1 MIDPFTM
8 SLLAAQGIAGAAK
21 TGYGLYQQNAGRN
34 SLAGVQEA
42 SRMKPSE
49 YAEMLREAKS
59 GKAVQ
64 ARIDAVNKSM
74 ATSTDALSQGG
85 SRALIGG
92 IGRVTDAGIS
102 AKNQLLD
109 RQQQDIMRALSGSA
123 MGSERQIQR
132 DTQRELMERKI
143 SQDAVNAGVQNT
155 VSGLS
160 DIGRTIGYGAGL
172 RGEDDSTD
180 PLKDLSN
187 ANRST
192 REAQKSLEDDVD
204 KAVKIDFGTG
214 SAQPNVKEM
223 RKLME
228 GFTGNLN
235 TEGMQEIDEELEE
248 DEVYNN
254 GGAIQT
260 PGEFNHNSNPIQ
272 MIQDGEIIGE
282 MTGGEYVLN
291 PEQADKIAKQSK
303 FFRNL
308 LNTKRFK

>member
-1 MIDPFTM
+1 MDPFTM

-64 ARIDAVNKSM
+64 ARIDTINKSM
-74 ATSTDALSQGG
+74 STSTDALSQG
-85 SRALIGG
+85 
-92 IGRVTDAGIS
+92 
-102 AKNQLLD
+102 D

-132 DTQRELMERKI
+132 DTQRELMERKMA
-143 SQDAVNAGVQNT
+143 QDAVNAGVQNT
-155 VSGLS
+155 VSGVS
-160 DIGRTIGYGAGL
+160 DLGRTIGYGASL
-172 RGEDDSTD
+172 SGEDGGTD
-180 PLKDLSN
+180 PLKAVGE
-187 ANRST
+187 ANRAT

-204 KAVKIDFGTG
+204 KSVKVDFGTG
-214 SAQPNVKEM
+214 SAEPNVKEM

>member
-1 MIDPFTM
+1 M
-8 SLLAAQGIAGAAK
+8 
-21 TGYGLYQQNAGRN
+21 
-34 SLAGVQEA
+34 
-42 SRMKPSE
+42 
-49 YAEMLREAKS
+49 
-59 GKAVQ
+59 
-64 ARIDAVNKSM
+64 
-74 ATSTDALSQGG
+74 
-85 SRALIGG
+85 
-92 IGRVTDAGIS
+92 
-102 AKNQLLD
+102 
-109 RQQQDIMRALSGSA
+109 
-123 MGSERQIQR
+123 
-132 DTQRELMERKI
+132 
-143 SQDAVNAGVQNT
+143 
-155 VSGLS
+155 
-160 DIGRTIGYGAGL
+160 
-172 RGEDDSTD
+172 
-180 PLKDLSN
+180 
-187 ANRST
+187 
-192 REAQKSLEDDVD
+192 
-204 KAVKIDFGTG
+204 KIDFGTG